1 MKVVFSTIPMQ
12 KVGPVF
18 YKSEENKAIEYEG
31 EVRFPIN
38 GLLAKTLK
46 KDDEVKV
53 VRIVTEGEFSED
65 NVKHQQE
72 ELDKINESIGAKI
85 SYMEVRETFKE
96 TSDIV
101 QSRFRQIVGTLENEC
116 EIYADITYGP
126 KTLTPV
132 IFYALGFAEKFFDA
146 DIKNIVYGKAVFD
159 KEKKVIPGASELFDV
174 TALFYLNSLTNVMSA
189 PDCACF
195 SRRSVTS
202 MLQIASQ
209 SESTTYSS
217 LECAIKL
224 ITPIRAWSLV
234 V

>member
-1 MKVVFSTIPMQ
+1 MKIVFSTIPMQ
-12 KVGPVF
+12 EVNPAF

-53 VRIVTEGEFSED
+53 VRIITDGTTSDE
-65 NVKHQQE
+65 NAKLQKE
-72 ELDKINESIGAKI
+72 ELDKINEKIGAKI
-85 SYMEVRETFKE
+85 TYTEVRETFKE

-101 QSRFRQIVGTLENEC
+101 QSRFRQIVGTFEDDC
-116 EIYADITYGP
+116 EIYADMTYGP

-159 KEKKVIPGASELFDV
+159 KEKKAIPGASEIFDV
-174 TALFYLNSLTNVMSA
+174 TALYYLNSLTNIMSA
-189 PDCACF
+189 PDGKTA
-195 SRRSVTS
+195 
-202 MLQIASQ
+202 
-209 SESTTYSS
+209 
-217 LECAIKL
+217 LERLDKFFEL
-224 ITPIRAWSLV
+224 
-234 V
+234 